1 MSRRKLPQ
9 DERRY
14 AELAAFV
21 AEGPNGTS
29 RHARVANQVEEEEFD
44 GLLEGASERGV
55 AQSVPTPEA
64 LPGAIGAEE
73 VRHAVRGRHSLG
85 AGAHRGV
92 SPKRQVR
99 LPVELDRALT
109 ERAERER
116 TSASEVMRAALAQY
130 LRAS

>member
-1 MSRRKLPQ
+1 MNQRSLPQ

-14 AELAAFV
+14 AELAEFV
-21 AEGPNGTS
+21 AEGANRTS
-29 RHARVANQVEEEEFD
+29 RHARVAKRVDEEELD
-44 GLLEGASERGV
+44 RLVEGAPGSGLD
-55 AQSVPTPEA
+55 QSVLTPEA
-64 LPGAIGAEE
+64 PAEAIGAEE

-109 ERAERER
+109 ERAEREC
-116 TSASEVMRAALAQY
+116 TSASEVMREALAQY
-130 LRAS
+130 LRAP